1 MLNNINS
8 NDGIV
13 NSLIRQQDEI
23 NEIDKKSVSKNPYKK
38 NTELVDESL
47 ISQEALKLYEKDREI
62 AKYKSMVLSSL
73 TSGDGS
79 KEVANLLQN
88 GKYEVSDDD
97 LADSMLSDS
106 DLLNMLFG

>member
-13 NSLIRQQDEI
+13 NSLIKQQEEV
-23 NEIDKKSVSKNPYKK
+23 NEIDKKSVSRNPYKK
-38 NTELVDESL
+38 STELIDESL

-73 TSGDGS
+73 ASGDGS